1 VAPAPTAVGR
11 HDLATRGVLATGVV
25 LGLGLASILVSSI
38 AASQVRLGLARNIVF
53 TFEVSEQKSCLAAS
67 FGG

>member
-1 VAPAPTAVGR
+1 M
-11 HDLATRGVLATGVV
+11 RGVLATGVV